1 LVCLVIW
8 LKETNQM
15 NQINQIDQTNQINP
29 RPYPA
34 EVRSPGGSLMVQLPR
49 VAYFSMEIGLE
60 SGMPTYSGGLG
71 VLAGDTIR
79 SAADLEVPMVAVS
92 LLHRRGYFFQR
103 LDAHGQ
109 QSEEPVAWP
118 VNDFAELIDGQA
130 TVDIEGRTVHVRA
143 WKYCVTG
150 ESGHVVPVYLLD
162 TNVDENQPWDRTLTD
177 VLYGGDDHYRLCQE
191 MVLGVGGFRLLRV
204 LGYEDIRRFH
214 MNEGHA
220 ALLVLALGEEKLA
233 KQNQSDAISH
243 ELIETIREECV
254 FTTHTPVPAGHDK
267 FHETLARQV
276 LGDRWWAI
284 LKACGVEETLNLTQL
299 ALRGSLYVNGVA
311 MKHGEV
317 SHSMFPGYPI
327 HSITNGVHAVTWTAP
342 SFQKLFDTHL
352 PDWRRDQL
360 SLRYAVSIS
369 TSDIWGAHVEAKRTL
384 VEHVNRESNAG
395 FDRDVL
401 TIGFARRFAAYKRAG
416 LIFQDLD
423 RLKKIAREA
432 GAMQIVFAGKAH
444 PRDRDGKDLIARI
457 HEMRD
462 ALQGVIAVSYLTNYD
477 MEVARMLCSGV
488 DVWLNTPLPPMEAS
502 GTSGMKAAMNGVPSL
517 SVLDGWWIE
526 GHLEGVTG
534 WSIGDRVEACLEPQ
548 PGMDACHAAEL
559 CRKLEEKVLPCFYKD
574 RERFIEIMRHAIALN
589 GAFFNTQ
596 RMVAQYLHDA
606 YRLGQTRMPQSEG
619 SKGQ

>member
-1 LVCLVIW
+1 
-8 LKETNQM
+8 
-15 NQINQIDQTNQINP
+15 
-29 RPYPA
+29 
-34 EVRSPGGSLMVQLPR
+34 MVPPPR

-60 SGMPTYSGGLG
+60 SGMPTYAGGLG

-79 SAADLEVPMVAVS
+79 SAADLDVPMVAVS

-103 LDAHGQ
+103 VDEQGR

-118 VNDFAELIDGQA
+118 VNDFAELIDERA

-143 WKYCVTG
+143 WRYRVTG
-150 ESGHVVPVYLLD
+150 ESGHVIPVYLLD
-162 TNVDENQPWDRTLTD
+162 TDVIENQPSDRTLTD
-177 VLYGGDDHYRLCQE
+177 VLYGGDDYYRLCQE
-191 MVLGVGGFRLLRV
+191 LVLGIGGLRLLRA
-204 LGYEDIRRFH
+204 LGYQDILRFH
-214 MNEGHA
+214 MNEGHS
-220 ALLVLALGEEKLA
+220 ALLVLALLEEKLA
-233 KQNQSDAISH
+233 SQGEAESISAD
-243 ELIETIREECV
+243 LIEHVREQCV
-254 FTTHTPVPAGHDK
+254 FTTHTPVPAGHDQ
-267 FHETLARQV
+267 FSEELPRRL
-276 LGDRWWAI
+276 LGDRRCRL
-284 LKACGVEETLNLTQL
+284 LKACNNGQTLNLTKL
-299 ALRGSLYVNGVA
+299 ALHGSRYINGVA

-360 SLRYAVSIS
+360 SLRYAVSIP
-369 TSDIWGAHVEAKRTL
+369 TSDISAAHVEAKRTL
-384 VEHVNRESNAG
+384 VDHVNRETNTG

-423 RLKKIAREA
+423 RLKKIVRAA
-432 GAMQIVFAGKAH
+432 GPIQIVFAGKAH
-444 PRDRDGKDLIARI
+444 PCDRDGKELIVHI

-462 ALQGVIAVSYLTNYD
+462 ALQGVILVSYLNNYD
-477 MEVARMLCSGV
+477 MEVAKMLCAGV

-526 GHLEGVTG
+526 GHIEGVTG

-548 PGMDACHAAEL
+548 SGMDACHAAEL
-559 CRKLEEKVLPCFYKD
+559 YRKLEEKVVPCFYKE
-574 RERFIEIMRHAIALN
+574 RERFTEIMRHAIALN

-596 RMVAQYLHDA
+596 RMVTQYLHNA
-606 YRLGQTRMPQSEG
+606 YRLGQASVGG
-619 SKGQ
+619 SLPSPF

>member
-1 LVCLVIW
+1 
-8 LKETNQM
+8 
-15 NQINQIDQTNQINP
+15 
-29 RPYPA
+29 
-34 EVRSPGGSLMVQLPR
+34 
-49 VAYFSMEIGLE
+49 
-60 SGMPTYSGGLG
+60 
-71 VLAGDTIR
+71 
-79 SAADLEVPMVAVS
+79 
-92 LLHRRGYFFQR
+92 
-103 LDAHGQ
+103 
-109 QSEEPVAWP
+109 
-118 VNDFAELIDGQA
+118 
-130 TVDIEGRTVHVRA
+130 
-143 WKYCVTG
+143 
-150 ESGHVVPVYLLD
+150 
-162 TNVDENQPWDRTLTD
+162 
-177 VLYGGDDHYRLCQE
+177 
-191 MVLGVGGFRLLRV
+191 
-204 LGYEDIRRFH
+204 

-220 ALLVLALGEEKLA
+220 ALLVLALMEEKLA
-233 KQNQSDAISH
+233 LQGQAESVSAD
-243 ELIETIREECV
+243 LIEHVREQCV
-254 FTTHTPVPAGHDK
+254 FTTHTPVPAGHDQ
-267 FHETLARQV
+267 FPEALARRV
-276 LGDRWWAI
+276 LGDRRCEL
-284 LKACGVEETLNLTQL
+284 LKVCNNGPTLNLTQL
-299 ALRGSLYVNGVA
+299 ALHGSRYINGVA

-360 SLRYAVSIS
+360 SLRYAVSIP
-369 TSDIWGAHVEAKRTL
+369 TPDIWGAHVEAKRTL

-395 FDRDVL
+395 FDRDLL

-423 RLKKIAREA
+423 RLKQIVRSA
-432 GAMQIVFAGKAH
+432 GPIQIVFAGKAH
-444 PRDRDGKDLIARI
+444 PRDCDGKELITRI
-457 HEMRD
+457 HEMRN

-477 MEVARMLCSGV
+477 MEVARMLCAGV

-548 PGMDACHAAEL
+548 SGMDACHAAALYE
-559 CRKLEEKVLPCFYKD
+559 KLEEKVLPCFYKN

-606 YRLGQTRMPQSEG
+606 YRLGQMRMPQNRSNYTET
-619 SKGQ
+619 SATS

>member
-1 LVCLVIW
+1 MMQPPL
-8 LKETNQM
+8 
-15 NQINQIDQTNQINP
+15 
-29 RPYPA
+29 
-34 EVRSPGGSLMVQLPR
+34 

-79 SAADLEVPMVAVS
+79 SAADLDVPMVAVS
-92 LLHRRGYFFQR
+92 LIHRRGYFFQR
-103 LDAHGQ
+103 LDAQGH

-118 VNDFAELIDGQA
+118 VNDFAELIDERA

-143 WKYCVTG
+143 WRYCVTG

-162 TNVDENQPWDRTLTD
+162 TDVSENQPWDRTLTN
-177 VLYGGDDHYRLCQE
+177 VLYGGDDRYRLCQE
-191 MVLGVGGFRLLRV
+191 MVLGVGGFRLLRA
-204 LGYEDIRRFH
+204 LGYKDIRRFH

-233 KQNQSDAISH
+233 AQNQSDSVSH
-243 ELIETIREECV
+243 ELIETIREQCV

-267 FHETLARQV
+267 FPETLARQV

-299 ALRGSLYVNGVA
+299 ALRGSRYVNGVA

-317 SHSMFPGYPI
+317 SHGMFPDYPI
-327 HSITNGVHAVTWTAP
+327 HSITNGVHAATWTGP

-360 SLRYAVSIS
+360 SLRYAVGIP
-369 TSDIWGAHVEAKRTL
+369 TSAIWAAHVEAKRTL
-384 VEHVNRESNAG
+384 VEHVNRETNAG
-395 FDRDVL
+395 FDRDML

-423 RLKKIAREA
+423 RLKKIVREA
-432 GAMQIVFAGKAH
+432 GSIQIVFAGKAH
-444 PRDRDGKDLIARI
+444 PHDHEGKDLIAHI

-462 ALQGVIAVSYLTNYD
+462 ALHGIINVAYLANYD
-477 MEVARMLCSGV
+477 MEVAKMLCAGV
-488 DVWLNTPLPPMEAS
+488 DVWLNTPLPPLEAS

-517 SVLDGWWIE
+517 SVLDGWWVE
-526 GHLEGVTG
+526 GHLEDVTG
-534 WSIGDRVEACLEPQ
+534 WSIGDRVEDALETQ
-548 PGMDACHAAEL
+548 SGEDACHATEL
-559 CRKLEEKVLPCFYKD
+559 YRKLEEKVLPCFYKEH
-574 RERFIEIMRHAIALN
+574 ERFTEIMRHAIALN

-596 RMVAQYLHDA
+596 RMVAQYLHNA
-606 YRLGQTRMPQSEG
+606 YRLGPAPCPSTHDL
-619 SKGQ
+619 

>member
-1 LVCLVIW
+1 VPDLV
-8 LKETNQM
+8 
-15 NQINQIDQTNQINP
+15 
-29 RPYPA
+29 
-34 EVRSPGGSLMVQLPR
+34 SPL

-103 LDAHGQ
+103 VDPHGQ

-118 VNDFAELIDGQA
+118 VNDFVELIDEQA

-143 WKYCVTG
+143 WRYRVKG
-150 ESGHVVPVYLLD
+150 EFGHVVPVYLLD
-162 TNVDENQPWDRTLTD
+162 TDMNENQPWDRTLTD

-191 MVLGVGGFRLLRV
+191 VVLGIGGLRLLRA
-204 LGYEDIRRFH
+204 LGYRDILRFH

-220 ALLVLALGEEKLA
+220 ALLVLALVEEKLVVQGQA
-233 KQNQSDAISH
+233 ESVPAD
-243 ELIETIREECV
+243 LIDTVREQCV
-254 FTTHTPVPAGHDK
+254 FTTHTPVPAGHDQ
-267 FHETLARQV
+267 FPEELVLRV
-276 LGDRWWAI
+276 LGDQRWAR
-284 LKACGVEETLNLTQL
+284 LKACGIEQRLNLTQL

-317 SHSMFPGYPI
+317 SHGMFPGYPI
-327 HSITNGVHAVTWTAP
+327 HSITNGVHVATWTAP

-360 SLRYAVSIS
+360 SLRYAAGIPVA
-369 TSDIWGAHVEAKRTL
+369 DIWAAHVEAKRTL

-395 FDRDVL
+395 FDRDLL

-416 LIFQDLD
+416 LFFQDLD

-432 GAMQIVFAGKAH
+432 GPMQIVFAGKAH
-444 PRDRDGKDLIARI
+444 PHDRDGKDLIVHI

-477 MEVARMLCSGV
+477 MEVAKMLCAGV

-534 WSIGDRVEACLEPQ
+534 WSIGDRVDACLEPQ
-548 PGMDACHAAEL
+548 PGMDVCHGAEL
-559 CRKLEEKVLPCFYKD
+559 YRKLEEKVLPCFYKD
-574 RERFIEIMRHAIALN
+574 RDRFIEIMRHAIALN

-606 YRLGQTRMPQSEG
+606 YRLGQAHLPQSHG
-619 SKGQ
+619 ST

>member
-1 LVCLVIW
+1 ML
-8 LKETNQM
+8 M
-15 NQINQIDQTNQINP
+15 
-29 RPYPA
+29 
-34 EVRSPGGSLMVQLPR
+34 GGSSMMQPPL

-79 SAADLEVPMVAVS
+79 SAADLDVPMVAVS
-92 LLHRRGYFFQR
+92 LIHRRGYFFQR
-103 LDAHGQ
+103 LDAQGHQ
-109 QSEEPVAWP
+109 IEEPVAWP
-118 VNDFAELIDGQA
+118 VDDFAELIDERS
-130 TVDIEGRTVHVRA
+130 TVDIEGRPVHVRA
-143 WKYCVTG
+143 WKYRVTG

-162 TNVDENQPWDRTLTD
+162 TDVSENQPWDRTLTD

-191 MVLGVGGFRLLRV
+191 MVLGVGGFRLLQA
-204 LGYEDIRRFH
+204 LGYTDIRRFH

-233 KQNQSDAISH
+233 AQNQSDSISH
-243 ELIETIREECV
+243 ELIETIREQCV

-267 FHETLARQV
+267 FPESLARQV

-299 ALRGSLYVNGVA
+299 ALRGSRYVNGVA

-369 TSDIWGAHVEAKRTL
+369 TSDIWAAHVEAKRTL
-384 VEHVNRESNAG
+384 VEYVNRESNAG

-416 LIFQDLD
+416 LIFQDLE
-423 RLKKIAREA
+423 RLKQIVRAV
-432 GAMQIVFAGKAH
+432 GPIQIVFAGKAH
-444 PRDRDGKDLIARI
+444 PRDREGKDLIAHI

-462 ALQGVIAVSYLTNYD
+462 TLHDTINVAYLANYD
-477 MEVARMLCSGV
+477 MEVAKMFCAGV
-488 DVWLNTPLPPMEAS
+488 DVWLNTPLPPLEAS

-534 WSIGDRVEACLEPQ
+534 WSIGDRVEVRSEPQ
-548 PGMDACHAAEL
+548 HVMDARHAADL
-559 CRKLEEKVLPCFYKD
+559 YRKLEEKVLPCYY
-574 RERFIEIMRHAIALN
+574 REPERFVETMRHAIAMN

-596 RMVAQYLHDA
+596 RMVAQYLHNA
-606 YRLGQTRMPQSEG
+606 YRLGPASMLQSQG
-619 SKGQ
+619 ST

>member
-1 LVCLVIW
+1 MMQPPL
-8 LKETNQM
+8 
-15 NQINQIDQTNQINP
+15 
-29 RPYPA
+29 
-34 EVRSPGGSLMVQLPR
+34 

-60 SGMPTYSGGLG
+60 AGMPTYSGGLG

-92 LLHRRGYFFQR
+92 LLHRRGHFFQR
-103 LDAHGQ
+103 VDARGR

-118 VNDFAELIDGQA
+118 IDDFVKLIDEQA

-143 WKYCVTG
+143 WQYRVKG

-162 TNVDENQPWDRTLTD
+162 TDVSENQPWDRTLTD

-191 MVLGVGGFRLLRV
+191 MVLGVGGFRLLRA
-204 LGYEDIRRFH
+204 LGYTDIRRFH

-220 ALLVLALGEEKLA
+220 ALLVLALGEEKMA
-233 KQNQSDAISH
+233 SQNQSDSISN
-243 ELIETIREECV
+243 ELIEAIREQCV

-267 FHETLARQV
+267 FPEKLARQV

-284 LKACGVEETLNLTQL
+284 LKSCGVEETLNLTQL
-299 ALRGSLYVNGVA
+299 ALRGSRYVNGVA

-317 SHSMFPGYPI
+317 SHGMFPGYPI

-360 SLRYAVSIS
+360 SLRYAVGIP
-369 TSDIWGAHVEAKRTL
+369 TSDIWAAHVEAKRTL

-423 RLKKIAREA
+423 RLKKIVRSA
-432 GAMQIVFAGKAH
+432 GPIQIIFAGKAH
-444 PRDRDGKDLIARI
+444 PRDREGKDLIAYI

-462 ALQGVIAVSYLTNYD
+462 ALQGVIAVSYLANYD
-477 MEVARMLCSGV
+477 MEVAKMLCAGV

-548 PGMDACHAAEL
+548 SGMDDCHAAEL
-559 CRKLEEKVLPCFYKD
+559 YRKLEEKVLPCFYTD
-574 RERFIEIMRHAIALN
+574 RDRFIEIMRHAIALN

-596 RMVAQYLHDA
+596 RMVVQYLHNA
-606 YRLGQTRMPQSEG
+606 YRLGPAPVQQSHG
-619 SKGQ
+619 SA

>member
-1 LVCLVIW
+1 MMQPPL
-8 LKETNQM
+8 
-15 NQINQIDQTNQINP
+15 
-29 RPYPA
+29 
-34 EVRSPGGSLMVQLPR
+34 

-60 SGMPTYSGGLG
+60 SGMPTYAGGLG

-79 SAADLEVPMVAVS
+79 SAADLDVSMVAVS

-103 LDAHGQ
+103 LDTQGR
-109 QSEEPVAWP
+109 QSEDPVAWP
-118 VNDFAELIDGQA
+118 VNDFAELIDERA

-143 WKYCVTG
+143 WRYRVTG

-162 TNVDENQPWDRTLTD
+162 TDVSENQPWDRTLTD
-177 VLYGGDDHYRLCQE
+177 VLYGGDDRYRLCQE
-191 MVLGVGGFRLLRV
+191 VVLGIGGLHLLRA
-204 LGYEDIRRFH
+204 LGYQDLLRFH

-220 ALLVLALGEEKLA
+220 ALLVLALMEEQLA
-233 KQNQSDAISH
+233 VQGQAESVSAD
-243 ELIETIREECV
+243 LIENVREQCV
-254 FTTHTPVPAGHDK
+254 FTTHTPVPAGHDQ
-267 FHETLARQV
+267 FPEELARRV
-276 LGDRWWAI
+276 LGDRRCGL
-284 LKACGVEETLNLTQL
+284 LKACGNGKKLNLTLL
-299 ALRGSLYVNGVA
+299 ALQGSRYINGVA

-327 HSITNGVHAVTWTAP
+327 HSITNGVHSVTWTAP

-360 SLRYAVSIS
+360 SLRYAVSIPLA
-369 TSDIWGAHVEAKRTL
+369 DIWAAHVEAKRSF

-423 RLKKIAREA
+423 RLKKIVREV
-432 GAMQIVFAGKAH
+432 GPIQIVFAGKAH
-444 PRDRDGKDLIARI
+444 PCDRDGKELIMRI

-462 ALQGVIAVSYLTNYD
+462 ALQGAIAVSYLSNYD
-477 MEVARMLCSGV
+477 MNVAKLLCAGV

-534 WSIGDRVEACLEPQ
+534 WSIGDRVEVCLEPQ
-548 PGMDACHAAEL
+548 PRMDGCHAAEL
-559 CRKLEEKVLPCFYKD
+559 YRKLEEKVLPCFYKD
-574 RERFIEIMRHAIALN
+574 RDRFIEIMRHAIALN

-596 RMVAQYLHDA
+596 RMVAQYLHNA
-606 YRLGQTRMPQSEG
+606 YRLGQAHMPQSHG
-619 SKGQ
+619 ST

>member
-1 LVCLVIW
+1 
-8 LKETNQM
+8 
-15 NQINQIDQTNQINP
+15 
-29 RPYPA
+29 
-34 EVRSPGGSLMVQLPR
+34 
-49 VAYFSMEIGLE
+49 
-60 SGMPTYSGGLG
+60 MPTYSGGLG

-92 LLHRRGYFFQR
+92 LLHRRGHFFQR
-103 LDAHGQ
+103 VDAHGR
-109 QSEEPVAWP
+109 QSEEPVTWP
-118 VNDFAELIDGQA
+118 IDDFAKLIDEQA
-130 TVDIEGRTVHVRA
+130 TVNIEGRTVHVRA
-143 WKYCVTG
+143 WQYRVKG

-162 TNVDENQPWDRTLTD
+162 TDVSENQPWDRTLTD

-191 MVLGVGGFRLLRV
+191 MVLGVGGFRLLRA
-204 LGYEDIRRFH
+204 LGYKDIRRFH
-214 MNEGHA
+214 MNEGYA
-220 ALLVLALGEEKLA
+220 ALLVLALGEEKMA
-233 KQNQSDAISH
+233 SQNQSDSISN
-243 ELIETIREECV
+243 ELIEAIREQCV

-267 FHETLARQV
+267 FPEKLARQA

-284 LKACGVEETLNLTQL
+284 LKSCGVEETLNLTQL
-299 ALRGSLYVNGVA
+299 ALRGSQYVNGVA

-317 SHSMFPGYPI
+317 SHGMFPGYPI

-360 SLRYAVSIS
+360 SLRYAVGIP
-369 TSDIWGAHVEAKRTL
+369 TSDIWAAHVEAKRTL

-423 RLKKIAREA
+423 RLKKIVRSA
-432 GAMQIVFAGKAH
+432 GPIQIIFAGKAH
-444 PRDRDGKDLIARI
+444 PRDREGKDLIAYI

-462 ALQGVIAVSYLTNYD
+462 ALQGVIAVSYLANYD
-477 MEVARMLCSGV
+477 MEVAKMLCAGV

-548 PGMDACHAAEL
+548 SGMDDCHAAEL
-559 CRKLEEKVLPCFYKD
+559 YRKLEEKVLPCFYTD
-574 RERFIEIMRHAIALN
+574 RDRFIEIMRHAIALN

-596 RMVAQYLHDA
+596 RMVVQYLHNA
-606 YRLGQTRMPQSEG
+606 YRLGPAPVQQSHG
-619 SKGQ
+619 SA